1 LNYFNIVN
9 NTVLRHG
16 ILSMKKLRK
25 YIKVYVRLTRWED
38 YTTFIQF
45 IAGYLIVKNF
55 ALQEIDFYRITK
67 VLLILAPLLY
77 GGIYALNDYID
88 AGLDKKHKIK
98 KERPIP
104 NGEIKRSSAL
114 ILSIALIFLALT
126 VSIYDPLVLL
136 MILSFLIVNVF
147 YMFIAKK
154 IPYLEILVNSLPH
167 LMRFYF
173 GFVLAGGAIDLISS
187 AIYLI
192 GVSNNSLFK
201 RIREL
206 EVYGPSVRP
215 VLLYYSLG
223 GLKKLFFLVIFIVCI
238 LTINFTGLPQIIG
251 LFWIITNLLVY
262 FADRNKT
269 YRKLIDFA
277 WR

>member
-1 LNYFNIVN
+1 
-9 NTVLRHG
+9 
-16 ILSMKKLRK
+16 MKKLRK

>member
-251 LFWIITNLLVY
+251 LCWIITNLLVY